1 MEDIQHELKYI
12 WSLDETRAKQ
22 RSRERNILEGDRNTA
37 YFQAVANQRK
47 RKKTISSRKGPNGEI
62 NTNMEMLQLAADFY
76 KNLFGFEEK
85 LDVHLS
91 DQFWDM
97 EDRITQEE
105 NTMLE
110 DPLSEQEIKDAVFG
124 SYSDG
129 APGPDGFSFIFYQKF
144 WDTIKTDFM
153 NIVRGFENDNVN
165 IARPNYAMLTLIPKE
180 AEATD
185 LKKFRPIAL
194 INCSFK
200 IILKL

>member
-1 MEDIQHELKYI
+1 
-12 WSLDETRAKQ
+12 
-22 RSRERNILEGDRNTA
+22 
-37 YFQAVANQRK
+37 
-47 RKKTISSRKGPNGEI
+47 
-62 NTNMEMLQLAADFY
+62 MLQLAADFY

-165 IARPNYAMLTLIPKE
+165 IARLNYVMLTLIPKE